1 MSKASLE
8 LGGGNWGTKDGNLL
22 AYAQGNESS
31 NLVPREFTFTRGSDI
46 AATRVDV
53 NGLIEKGRENLLTY
67 SNYFSGWSNVDVTY
81 TSGQSGYDGSNNA
94 WLYDGNLGY
103 SYQIQ
108 SRTGVITFSVYAK
121 AGSADGIRL
130 RLDEAAPT
138 QDVNGYFNLVT
149 GTIINLTGSG
159 AIDSNIESVGGGWY
173 RCSVTMNAVSLANVR
188 LYVIDD
194 AGVSVVGTIYIQ
206 DAQLEAG
213 LVATSYL
220 ESGATT
226 ATSGVADNEPR
237 INYAGGTASLLLEP
251 SRTNIATYSEY
262 MLGFNKGSASSLEAN
277 AAISPDGKSNATYFY
292 CNTTTTNAYLLPS
305 FSGTSG
311 VQYAVSFYA
320 KAKELNRIYIKNV
333 NDSGSQSWFDL
344 SDDGTYNLLSGI
356 DSMSIEL
363 AGDGWYRCTAVS
375 TSTTTGI
382 KWIPILKGD
391 ANEGVYVYGLQ
402 IEQASYST
410 SYIPTYGTSVTRSFD
425 YSIVES
431 LGYSSTCTFYYEFNT
446 TTGREASSPFAE
458 VGKDT
463 SNKFYIKGA
472 STNNPQFQIQGNG
485 IFSGSISPTN
495 EISGINKIAVQ
506 WSSGV
511 GVVFCNGVKQSGTL
525 ANSNTSENIDFIA
538 IKGEGTLHDSKKL
551 LFFPTAITDRELVD
565 LTSPYSTYQ
574 ELVTA
579 EGLTWESPT
588 CTTNSITELQSI

>member
-31 NLVPREFTFTRGSDI
+31 KFVPREFTFTRGSDI
-46 AATRVDV
+46 AATRV
-53 NGLIEKGRENLLTY
+53 NSSGLIEKYRENLLLQ
-67 SNYFSGWSNVDVTY
+67 SNQFDTTWLATNSSV
-81 TSGQSGYDGSNNA
+81 TSGQAGYDGSSDA
-94 WLYDGNLGY
+94 WLLSIIASGAYL
-103 SYQIQ
+103 YQDKAV
-108 SRTGVITFSVYAK
+108 SGVQTFSFFAK
-121 AGSADGIRL
+121 EGTLARVNVVVNASINVTAQFDLANGIVLGGS
-130 RLDEAAPT
+130 
-138 QDVNGYFNLVT
+138 Q
-149 GTIINLTGSG
+149 
-159 AIDSNIESVGGGWY
+159 NITSSITSVGDGWY
-173 RCSVTMNAVSLANVR
+173 RCSVTYNQGTTSRFR
-188 LYVIDD
+188 LYPVNL
-194 AGVSVVGTIYIQ
+194 AGGGTSGSIYIQ
-206 DAQLEAG
+206 DAQLEQG
-213 LVATSYL
+213 LVATTYL

-226 ATSGVADNEPR
+226 VTSGVADNEPR

-251 SRTNIATYSEY
+251 SRTNLVRYSELINPTISGLSWAQVNTNTFTTNY
-262 MLGFNKGSASSLEAN
+262 GTAPDGTQTSTLIQFATTNSSSQLYHLINFSAGDYTTSIYAKGSGSFKLGIFDNTNVLTDTITLTSEWQRFKVTKTALAT
-277 AAISPDGKSNATYFY
+277 SN
-292 CNTTTTNAYLLPS
+292 
-305 FSGTSG
+305 GRG
-311 VQYAVSFYA
+311 VW
-320 KAKELNRIYIKNV
+320 IYPN
-333 NDSGSQSWFDL
+333 
-344 SDDGTYNLLSGI
+344 
-356 DSMSIEL
+356 
-363 AGDGWYRCTAVS
+363 GDGDT
-375 TSTTTGI
+375 
-382 KWIPILKGD
+382 
-391 ANEGVYVYGLQ
+391 
-402 IEQASYST
+402 IEIWGGQVEAGSYPT

>member
-46 AATRVDV
+46 AATRV
-53 NGLIEKGRENLLTY
+53 NSSGLIEKYRENLLLQ
-67 SNYFSGWSNVDVTY
+67 SNTFDTTWGSATSTL
-81 TSGQSGYDGSNNA
+81 TSGQSGYDGSNDAWKIAKNQANA
-94 WLYDGNLGY
+94 QINQSY
-103 SYQIQ
+103 SD
-108 SRTGVITFSVYAK
+108 TSVKTLSIYAK
-121 AGSADGIRL
+121 ADTLNWIAIVGASGSI
-130 RLDEAAPT
+130 
-138 QDVNGYFNLVT
+138 GYFDLLNGVVGTT
-149 GTIINLTGSG
+149 GGSV
-159 AIDSNIESVGGGWY
+159 IDANIESAGGGWW
-173 RCSVTMNAVSLANVR
+173 RCSVSSAATTSSVTIYPA
-188 LYVIDD
+188 D
-194 AGVSVVGTIYIQ
+194 ADNDISGTSGSIYIQ
-206 DAQLEAG
+206 DAQLERG

-226 ATSGVADNEPR
+226 VTSGVADNEPR

-251 SRTNIATYSEY
+251 SRTNLVRYSELINPTISGLSWAQVNTNTFTTNY
-262 MLGFNKGSASSLEAN
+262 GTAPDGTQTSTLIQFATTNSSSQLYHLINFSAGDYTTSIYAKGSGSFKLGIFDNTNVLTDTITLTSEWQRFKVTKTALAT
-277 AAISPDGKSNATYFY
+277 SN
-292 CNTTTTNAYLLPS
+292 
-305 FSGTSG
+305 GRG
-311 VQYAVSFYA
+311 VW
-320 KAKELNRIYIKNV
+320 IYPN
-333 NDSGSQSWFDL
+333 
-344 SDDGTYNLLSGI
+344 
-356 DSMSIEL
+356 
-363 AGDGWYRCTAVS
+363 GDGDT
-375 TSTTTGI
+375 
-382 KWIPILKGD
+382 
-391 ANEGVYVYGLQ
+391 
-402 IEQASYST
+402 IEIWGGQVEAGSYPT